1 MYKFKLSTG
10 TELFVATDDYAPNPR
25 DEEYRQTQF
34 FVYNPDEIEGDE
46 RLTPEE
52 IEVRIKNAVAVNDWV
67 MPVYVTKAEDRLKF
81 SLQPFEGQKPEDN
94 CGIMTHPAGITRDK
108 AEERALFEL
117 DWYARWLNNEM
128 YYAWTDG
135 HNAESMKEDEWL
147 ETSISFEADND
158 LEAVKYAA
166 EMMLTNKER
175 KELLETLSQ
184 ENKSVRTRSR

>member
-1 MYKFKLSTG
+1 MYKFKFSTG

-25 DEEYRQTQF
+25 DEEYRETQF
-34 FVYNPDEIEGDE
+34 FVYNPDEFEGDE

-52 IEVRIKNAVAVNDWV
+52 IEVRVRNAVAVNDWV
-67 MPVYVTKAEDRLKF
+67 MPVYCTKTEYRLKF

-94 CGIMTHPAGITRDK
+94 CGIMTHPAGITREK

-128 YYAWTDG
+128 YHAWSDG
-135 HNAESMKEDEWL
+135 PVEGHEL
-147 ETSISFEADND
+147 RETSMSFEADND

-166 EMMLTNKER
+166 DNMLTDEEIQELMEILSKEN
-175 KELLETLSQ
+175 Q
-184 ENKSVRTRSR
+184 QVRTRSRSR

>member
-1 MYKFKLSTG
+1 
-10 TELFVATDDYAPNPR
+10 
-25 DEEYRQTQF
+25 
-34 FVYNPDEIEGDE
+34 
-46 RLTPEE
+46 
-52 IEVRIKNAVAVNDWV
+52 
-67 MPVYVTKAEDRLKF
+67 
-81 SLQPFEGQKPEDN
+81 
-94 CGIMTHPAGITRDK
+94 MTHPAGITREK

-135 HNAESMKEDEWL
+135 HNAESVKEDEWL

-158 LEAVKYAA
+158 LEAVEYAA

-184 ENKSVRTRSR
+184 ANKSVRTRSR